1 MIISSRKI
9 PPTTAMRRV
18 PSANSTP
25 TLTVNSAELTAKYG
39 FRQFLDSPLP
49 SPALP
54 SIVPR
59 HGKKPNPH
67 RFRRFLRVMLRV
79 SIWSCGLLVIYWLGL
94 RLIYLRGP
102 PTGRS
107 VLVANPEQEALLK
120 EPTAVVVVDR
130 KGKPK
135 WTVAIPLRLSFPLM
149 PKQYTNICHQS
160 DQLRKSQSP
169 KGETPHDHHYY
180 SKDPHFMDIAEA
192 EKDLLLVTRNNEVD
206 YRENGLVGVDGSH
219 DNSRQENIKI
229 CERSLTYVLESPDAG
244 LGLTLMGLWMSY
256 GLAKKE
262 GRGFFIDDS
271 NWYSSFQCFLLL
283 TPVCAHSRL
292 GHTENIQRSLNL
304 PLSSPAAQHRQTT
317 ASLAH
322 TKLAIWSSR
331 PQQSHGPLAINSPK
345 SFTMYINLVTFL
357 KSAFS
362 LSFVPDTTLYSTF
375 RTLTLDTSQPALRS
389 SATKP
394 TCEAASA
401 SGFTSAVA
409 TAILG
414 SFNTKIPIS
423 LYRRIYR
430 PLILC

>member
-25 TLTVNSAELTAKYG
+25 TLTVNPAELTAKYG

-59 HGKKPNPH
+59 HGKKPDPY

-79 SIWSCGLLVIYWLGL
+79 SIWCCGLLVIYWLGL
-94 RLIYLRGP
+94 RLIYFRGP
-102 PTGRS
+102 PTGHS

-135 WTVAIPLRLSFPLM
+135 WTVAIPPLLPFPLM
-149 PKQYTNICHQS
+149 PNHYTNICHQS
-160 DQLRKSQSP
+160 DQLRKLQSP

-180 SKDPHFMDIAEA
+180 RKDPHFMDIAEA
-192 EKDLLLVTRNNEVD
+192 QKELLLVTRNHEMD

-219 DNSRQENIKI
+219 ENSRQGNIKI

-271 NWYSSFQCFLLL
+271 NWYFHASVFLL
-283 TPVCAHSRL
+283 PVCAHFSL
-292 GHTENIQRSLNL
+292 GHMENTQRSLNH
-304 PLSSPAAQHRQTT
+304 PLSNPAAQHQRTT

-331 PQQSHGPLAINSPK
+331 PQQSHGPLALNSPK
-345 SFTMYINLVTFL
+345 SFRIHISLVIFL

-362 LSFVPDTTLYSTF
+362 LSFVPGTTLYSTF
-375 RTLTLDTSQPALRS
+375 PTLTPDTSQSALRS
-389 SATKP
+389 SATKS

-401 SGFTSAVA
+401 SAFTSAVA

-414 SFNTKIPIS
+414 SFNTKTHTS
-423 LYRRIYR
+423 LYRLIYK
-430 PLILC
+430 PLMLC